1 MKFSNRTVY
10 DKERL
15 IRFNNFIIL
24 KKRFF
29 WLLMIVC
36 TVLVFGSFALT
47 LALRIYDS
55 TILLCFSLIVLLDV
69 TYIFCYFVLPRFTVN
84 KAVGLN
90 TNILFEFQ
98 EDTFKLSA
106 TNKNGIESSEL
117 NYSSIIKVMESKCDI
132 YLFISKRQGYILDK
146 SGFEVGCPEELL
158 EFLKGKNIPYK
169 R

>member
-15 IRFNNFIIL
+15 IRFNNFIVL

-29 WLLMIVC
+29 WLFMIVC

-55 TILLCFSLIVLLDV
+55 TILLCFALIIVIDITYVLGYL
-69 TYIFCYFVLPRFTVN
+69 VLPRFTVN

-106 TNKNGIESSEL
+106 TNKNGTDSSEL
-117 NYSSIIKVMESKCDI
+117 NYSSIIKVMESKYDI

-146 SGFEVGCPEELL
+146 SGFEAGCPEELL

>member
-29 WLLMIVC
+29 WLFMIVC

-55 TILLCFSLIVLLDV
+55 TILLCFALTIFIDITYVLGYL
-69 TYIFCYFVLPRFTVN
+69 VLPRFTVN

-106 TNKNGIESSEL
+106 TNKNGT
-117 NYSSIIKVMESKCDI
+117 IIIALAFCSVLILVIAKN
-132 YLFISKRQGYILDK
+132 LFFNG
-146 SGFEVGCPEELL
+146 
-158 EFLKGKNIPYK
+158 
-169 R
+169 